1 MSDVKLTVGVN
12 EELSFRDFDSSIK
25 RIINKV
31 NNQNYK
37 IKIDLSDES
46 LKDFRNQI
54 NEIAKSIKNIGL
66 AANAAN
72 GFGNIKSTLKDI
84 SGDYDKIIAKA
95 EKAKSSFSSKRFKGY
110 SQISAKQSEY
120 EAAHFKAME
129 NLSNGVASQ
138 TEIANVAKL
147 RNELNKLVESYLAV
161 NKASGKSKSSSG
173 SMTDNQKTSA
183 LTSIDAE
190 IARLESKKVKYSA
203 AKYGESSKYYA
214 VYDKEIENLKTL
226 RTQVE
231 GSTKSQNSFNKA
243 LRDSKN
249 ATKEASDNI
258 AKLGKNH
265 ESLGD
270 RFKGFAKHFSNW
282 VSTSRA
288 YRFIEQTARKMLSSV
303 VEIDAAMTELKKVT
317 DETEETYNTFLD
329 RAADRAKKLG
339 ATLKD
344 TISASADMARL
355 GFDLD
360 DASTL
365 ADTALVYKNV
375 GDGISDINE
384 ASSSII
390 STMQAF
396 GVEAENSMQIVDK
409 FNTAGNN
416 FAISSGG
423 VGDALLNSASALAA
437 AGNSLDESIA
447 MITAANTVVQ
457 DPQKVGTSMKTI
469 SMYLRAAKTDAEAA
483 GESTDGMA
491 DSVSKL
497 RAEILQ
503 LTGGKVDIQIDENNF
518 KSTYQ
523 IMKDLS
529 EVWSGL
535 SDISQANILERI
547 GGKRNAN
554 ITAALL
560 ENFELVDKV
569 IDKTSDSTGSAL
581 AENEKYLDS
590 VNGKIA
596 QFKASFEELSTEVL
610 DSDILKLVIDAGSV
624 GLETISNIVGG
635 LKGVAGALT
644 DLGIGLEY
652 IIPLLGLKFFGV
664 FDGIADYATD
674 KLQDIGVVLEK
685 LYNDSGRSIGGILKK
700 SGSGIKDF
708 FKSGLGKASIAI
720 ATISLLVT
728 AFNNLTERTEKAK
741 TKLEETRT
749 ELSDTQSNLESL
761 NKELSDTR
769 IKMKELLSME
779 SLTYVEYEELNKLKL
794 SNKELEKEIDFL
806 KTKEKLLKNQEII
819 DFNKVAKNELNSFWE
834 SFEGLSFWDFLSGNI
849 NYGDTQ
855 ADQVKKQIE
864 DYFHNLK
871 AYGYRQSDYT
881 NLSSKYANK
890 TTERDQKAYQKE
902 AEQLEKDMSNI
913 NDSINNSKAYLN
925 ERLISYQSAILGV
938 EYGVNEATDKYL
950 DQYNDLIDSIGIALG
965 YDDAEEN
972 AFNRLIN
979 ETFDDATDRF
989 EDLGKDGKVTAKEIE
1004 DNIGSGKPLEGF
1016 IDKLIELGYISD
1028 KQRGSLSKVARAFN
1042 SLGEEARDAGD
1053 EVEDAFQR
1061 WENAQDAVE
1070 SGAKFDSFKK
1080 AMELVYD
1087 TVSDKSS
1094 ELYAKIGNENY
1105 KAAIELIIPEWKNID
1120 SSDMSAVKKYQ
1131 KEIKKFFTFDENG
1144 EYKGLNVKEFS
1155 KKALEAGLVD
1165 YDKVTKTYKIK
1176 GKQTLES
1183 FAEGMGL
1190 SVPAIKAII
1199 GEINE
1204 YGGDIQLYE
1213 YNKDIVSLAQ
1223 EAKNA
1228 AASLEESFSD
1238 LDIELDLTTIEDP
1251 IAYIDQKIV
1260 ELNKKRIAPNV
1271 DTTSFNNY
1279 TKIMEYYIRQ
1289 KQLLEK
1295 PAILMLDTTQIE
1307 DPAALAAIN
1316 KLIKFTNIKREI
1328 EVQATL
1334 GHDTSTLEKDL
1345 AKLAE
1350 DIQKSYKD
1358 GGGIAALGFIFDEKS
1373 KKGLIGQ
1380 INDFINGLSKDKL
1393 EGLNIGITSES
1404 FEPAMDAIETI
1415 ATKINEVFSSKRVL
1429 TFDWQKEDGVW
1440 KLKINTE
1447 EVEKAREETEETNEN
1462 LEEISEGAEVDLKET
1477 SFFKKTFE
1485 HIKETLSTLLAIK
1498 NGSWTATVK
1507 IKEEN
1512 SNTSDNTPKVT
1523 PITSTGNSILDDKL
1537 KPTINKKFGE
1547 VNGTAHANGNWG
1559 FEGGEALVGELGQE
1573 IVVDPK
1579 TSSWYTV
1586 GDHGAEFVDIP
1597 QNAIIFNHKQTE
1609 SLLKNGY
1616 VTGRGHA
1623 LAGGTALSLNG
1634 SWGEVPTGDINTQG
1648 KKSKDSSSQIIDYI
1662 EILLSRLSRSLE
1674 NFAKVTDD
1682 TSKSFKERN
1691 KALEK
1696 QIDKTDSLITANQ
1709 NAADAYLKKA
1719 NSISLSSG
1727 IKEKVRNGSYDIT
1740 KYDSDT
1746 AEKIN
1751 QYKEYYEKYLEAKDE
1766 INNQKS
1772 NKAALTMEQFDLI
1785 QSKYDSKYGYQ
1796 DSRLDYQEALNEKY
1810 ELLGQGGSLAAQDNS
1825 IEIYQN
1831 RVKLL
1836 KEEQDEYN
1844 KLLNSG
1850 AIKKNTEDWYKL
1862 KEAIA
1867 SNKAEILETEN
1878 TIEELNK
1885 KKIEIKFD
1893 RFEKTREDYENKLSV
1908 DDNKVDYWEAVND
1921 KAVAEGHGGSL
1932 TAQKEIL
1939 AIHENRLSILK
1950 EEKSELEAQ
1959 LKKIPKETDEWYKAK
1974 NSVQELNQEI
1984 VNTNTELIETKKN
1997 IDAINFE
2004 RFQNVSVDYANK
2016 NIGIEDSIK
2025 RWEDVNT
2032 KMELLGDHGSV
2043 HAQDKMI
2050 EWNEAYIESLRNE
2063 LADMKDKW
2071 DKIDKD
2077 SQEYIDAE
2085 KAIREKQDQIRDAEN
2100 QQLQYANNKRDI
2112 LFSQYQ
2118 DLQAEYDNKLG
2129 DIDHALSKVNHD
2141 IAMAESK
2148 GYKVSKSFYEDQKK
2162 LEQDRLNTIKEQ
2174 YQEMKKHFEDAVST
2188 GEIKEGS
2195 LEWYEYQKSLYAV
2208 EQSANDA
2215 ELAIEN
2221 LNQSIKDVDWENFKY
2236 LRDTIDELNDE
2247 ADFYLEL
2254 MSDEDMFDDKGNI
2267 TEYGMASIGLRGQ
2280 KYNTYMEEAAAN
2292 SKKLKEIEEELAKD
2306 PANQKLIDQ
2315 KKELTDAIY
2324 DNILAAKDQKQ
2335 AMIDLVEDGIN
2346 YELDALRDLIDEY
2359 KDALDK
2365 TKDLHDYE
2373 KKVNEST
2380 SEISSIKKQLSA
2392 YSGDD
2397 SQEAKLKIQK
2407 LQENLKKAEE
2417 ELEETEYDR
2426 YISDQK
2432 ELLDDFYDEYE
2443 TNLNARL
2450 DDIDMVIS
2458 ELITSVNQNS
2468 GAINETLNGL
2478 ANEFGIELSEDMK
2491 NIWGDSK
2498 LGDILQH
2505 YIGENSDITRGQ
2517 TTIVSVLGDI
2527 ADKVDLIINA
2537 SKNNSSSSVGSS
2549 SSLVGSTSYEKVRLD
2564 NAAVYANKGDSNPK
2578 YGSIN
2583 SDYSFGVGN
2592 GTVPLYI
2599 KEIDG
2604 DWIGLSLTDN
2614 PNDPP
2619 IHWIKAS
2626 DGNFRKY
2633 KNGGLVDYTGLAWVD
2648 GTKSNPEY
2656 MLNATDTENL
2666 MKLTDD
2672 LRKLYNGNITGSEIA
2687 QNASDIMRI
2696 IGLSSGVLT
2705 DINKTIGSAGNSIG
2719 DINIT
2724 IPIERVQDYNDF
2736 VTQLKDDPKFDKLVK
2751 SLSLDLL
2758 DGKSRLAKNRIN
2770 WNK

>member
-1 MSDVKLTVGVN
+1 MTTRQKWSVP
-12 EELSFRDFDSSIK
+12 IK
-25 RIINKV
+25 W
-31 NNQNYK
+31 
-37 IKIDLSDES
+37 ES
-46 LKDFRNQI
+46 N
-54 NEIAKSIKNIGL
+54 
-66 AANAAN
+66 
-72 GFGNIKSTLKDI
+72 
-84 SGDYDKIIAKA
+84 
-95 EKAKSSFSSKRFKGY
+95 
-110 SQISAKQSEY
+110 
-120 EAAHFKAME
+120 
-129 NLSNGVASQ
+129 
-138 TEIANVAKL
+138 
-147 RNELNKLVESYLAV
+147 
-161 NKASGKSKSSSG
+161 
-173 SMTDNQKTSA
+173 
-183 LTSIDAE
+183 
-190 IARLESKKVKYSA
+190 RL
-203 AKYGESSKYYA
+203 
-214 VYDKEIENLKTL
+214 
-226 RTQVE
+226 
-231 GSTKSQNSFNKA
+231 
-243 LRDSKN
+243 
-249 ATKEASDNI
+249 
-258 AKLGKNH
+258 
-265 ESLGD
+265 
-270 RFKGFAKHFSNW
+270 
-282 VSTSRA
+282 
-288 YRFIEQTARKMLSSV
+288 
-303 VEIDAAMTELKKVT
+303 
-317 DETEETYNTFLD
+317 
-329 RAADRAKKLG
+329 
-339 ATLKD
+339 
-344 TISASADMARL
+344 
-355 GFDLD
+355 
-360 DASTL
+360 
-365 ADTALVYKNV
+365 
-375 GDGISDINE
+375 
-384 ASSSII
+384 
-390 STMQAF
+390 
-396 GVEAENSMQIVDK
+396 
-409 FNTAGNN
+409 NN

-529 EVWSGL
+529 EVWSSL

-624 GLETISNIVGG
+624 GLETISAIVGG
-635 LKGVAGALT
+635 LKGVAGALAG
-644 DLGIGLEY
+644 LGVGLEY

-674 KLQDIGVVLEK
+674 KLLSIGVVLEK
-685 LYNDSGRSIGGILKK
+685 LYYDSGKSIGGILKK
-700 SGSGIKDF
+700 SGSGIKNF
-708 FKSGLGKASIAI
+708 LKSGLGKASIAI

-834 SFEGLSFWDFLSGNI
+834 SFEGLSFWDFLSGDI

-913 NDSINNSKAYLN
+913 NVSINNSKAYLN
-925 ERLISYQSAILGV
+925 ERLISYQSAISGV

-1042 SLGEEARDAGD
+1042 SLGEEARNAGD

-1105 KAAIELIIPEWKNID
+1105 KAAIELIIPEWENID

-1228 AASLEESFSD
+1228 AASLEESFGD
-1238 LDIELDLTTIEDP
+1238 LDIELDITTIEDP

-1260 ELNKKRIAPNV
+1260 ELNEKRIAPNV

-1307 DPAALAAIN
+1307 DPTALAAIN
-1316 KLIKFTNIKREI
+1316 KLIKFTNVKREI

-1345 AKLAE
+1345 AELAK
-1350 DIQKSYKD
+1350 DIQKSYED
-1358 GGGIAALGFIFDEKS
+1358 GGGIAALGFVFNKES
-1373 KKGLIGQ
+1373 KKSLTEQ
-1380 INDFINGLSKDKL
+1380 INDFINGLSQD
-1393 EGLNIGITSES
+1393 GLIGLSVGITAES
-1404 FEPAMDAIETI
+1404 FQPAMDAIETM
-1415 ATKINEVFSSKRVL
+1415 ATKIDEIFNGERVL
-1429 TFDWQKEDGVW
+1429 TFDWEKEDGVW

-1447 EVEKAREETEETNEN
+1447 DVEKANEEAKD
-1462 LEEISEGAEVDLKET
+1462 LGIKIVDINKNSNINIET
-1477 SFFKKTFE
+1477 SSKTEKEIKTVKDFFKDLRDAANKTYKAVIEVAF
-1485 HIKETLSTLLAIK
+1485 KQSTEPRVE
-1498 NGSWTATVK
+1498 NGSSGLPV
-1507 IKEEN
+1507 
-1512 SNTSDNTPKVT
+1512 VT
-1523 PITSTGNSILDDKL
+1523 TGNSVLDEKL
-1537 KPTINKKFGE
+1537 KPVVNKKFGG

-1586 GDHGAEFVDIP
+1586 GDHGAEFANIP
-1597 QNAIIFNHKQTE
+1597 KNAIIFNHKQTE

-1623 LAGGTALSLNG
+1623 LVGGTALNLTG
-1634 SWGEVPTGDINTQG
+1634 SWGDVPTGDVNAQG
-1648 KKSKDSSSQIIDYI
+1648 KNSKSDSSQIIDYI

-1691 KALEK
+1691 NALEK

-1709 NAADAYLKKA
+1709 NAADAYLNKA

-1766 INNQKS
+1766 VNNQKS
-1772 NKAALTMEQFDLI
+1772 NKAALAMEQFDLI

-1810 ELLGQGGSLAAQDNS
+1810 ELLGQGGSLTAQDNS

-1831 RVKLL
+1831 RIDLL
-1836 KEEQDEYN
+1836 KEEQAEYN
-1844 KLLNSG
+1844 NLLNSG

-1885 KKIEIKFD
+1885 KKTEIKFD

-1908 DDNKVDYWEAVND
+1908 EDNKVDYWEAVNN
-1921 KAVAEGHGGSL
+1921 KAVAEGNGGSL
-1932 TAQKEIL
+1932 KAQNEIL

-1950 EEKSELEAQ
+1950 DEKSELEKQ
-1959 LKKIPKETDEWYKAK
+1959 LKTLPEETDEWYKAK
-1974 NSVQELNQEI
+1974 NAVQELKQKI
-1984 VNTNTELIETKKN
+1984 VNTNTELVETRKN
-1997 IDAINFE
+1997 INAINFE

-2016 NIGIEDSIK
+2016 NLKTEGALKKWEDINTAEELSGNHGSIK
-2025 RWEDVNT
+2025 
-2032 KMELLGDHGSV
+2032 
-2043 HAQDKMI
+2043 AQDKLL
-2050 EWNEAYIESLRNE
+2050 EWNGVYIKSLKKE
-2063 LADMKDKW
+2063 LAEMEEKW
-2071 DKIDKD
+2071 AKIDKD
-2077 SQEYIDAE
+2077 SQEYADAE
-2085 KAIREKQDQIRDAEN
+2085 KAVREKRDQIRDAEN
-2100 QQLQYANNKRDI
+2100 QQLQYTNNKRDI

-2141 IAMAESK
+2141 IAMAEAK
-2148 GYKVSKSFYEDQKK
+2148 GYKVSKSFYKEQKK
-2162 LEQDRLNTIKEQ
+2162 LEEERLAAIKQQ
-2174 YQEMKKHFEDAVST
+2174 YEEMKEKFEEAVAI
-2188 GEIKEGS
+2188 GEIEEGS
-2195 LEWYEYQKSLYAV
+2195 LKWYEYQKSLDAV

-2236 LRDTIDELNDE
+2236 LRDTIDELNNE

-2267 TEYGMASIGLRGQ
+2267 TDHGMATLGLRGQ

-2335 AMIDLVEDGIN
+2335 AMIGLVEDGIN
-2346 YELDALRDLIDEY
+2346 YELDALKDLIDEY

-2365 TKDLHDYE
+2365 AKDLHDYE

-2380 SEISSIKKQLSA
+2380 SEISSIRKQLSA

-2397 SQEAKLKIQK
+2397 SQEAKSKIQK
-2407 LQENLKKAEE
+2407 LQEDLKKAEE
-2417 ELEETEYDR
+2417 NLEETEYDR

-2443 TNLNARL
+2443 TNLNSRL
-2450 DDIDMVIS
+2450 DDVDTAFG
-2458 ELITSVNQNS
+2458 ELIASVNQNS
-2468 GAINETLNGL
+2468 GDINSTLNGL
-2478 ANEFGIELSEDMK
+2478 ADEFGIELSNDMK
-2491 NIWGDSK
+2491 NIWGNEK
-2498 LGDILQH
+2498 FGDVIQS
-2505 YIGENSDITRGQ
+2505 YIGENSLINKGQ
-2517 TTIVSVLGDI
+2517 TTIISVLGGI
-2527 ADKVDLIINA
+2527 ANSVNKILEPSLDKSKPHKDVDPFMEDDVIKFNDMY
-2537 SKNNSSSSVGSS
+2537 S
-2549 SSLVGSTSYEKVRLD
+2549 D
-2564 NAAVYANKGDSNPK
+2564 VYKYKGDDS
-2578 YGSIN
+2578 SIREIFTQ
-2583 SDYSFGVGN
+2583 DTGFR
-2592 GTVPLYI
+2592 I
-2599 KEIDG
+2599 KVIDG
-2604 DWIGLSLTDN
+2604 DWIGISPDN
-2614 PNDPP
+2614 DVYNSRPYPDYEPAY
-2619 IHWIKAS
+2619 WIKRTNS
-2626 DGNFRKY
+2626 NISKY

-2656 MLNATDTENL
+2656 MLNAHDTENL
-2666 MKLTDD
+2666 IRLTED
-2672 LRKLYNGNITGSEIA
+2672 LRKIYSSRFSKSALA
-2687 QNASDIMRI
+2687 QEASDAIRLDSI
-2696 IGLSSGVLT
+2696 SSSIVS
-2705 DINKTIGSAGNSIG
+2705 DINKASSLLGNTVG